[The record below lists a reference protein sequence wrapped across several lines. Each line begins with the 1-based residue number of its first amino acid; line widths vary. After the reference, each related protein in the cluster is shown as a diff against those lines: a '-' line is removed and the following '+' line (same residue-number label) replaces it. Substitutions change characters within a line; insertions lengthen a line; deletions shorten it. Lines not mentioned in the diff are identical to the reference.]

1 MENKMAV
8 CKGDGIPSEGKSMH
22 KGRRGGQ
29 IRNFKGWDERVPA
42 DTGGLENTW
51 KTWERERVRKE
62 DDSEV
67 CSSRDWKTN
76 DAIIRHRDVR
86 KKS

>member
-8 CKGDGIPSEGKSMH
+8 CQGDGIPSEGKSMH

-29 IRNFKGWDERVPA
+29 ISNFEGWDERVPA
-42 DTGGLENTW
+42 DIRGLENTRKRW
-51 KTWERERVRKE
+51 GERVRKE

>member
-1 MENKMAV
+1 MEERQAQARRVVQIKN
-8 CKGDGIPSEGKSMH
+8 SEGWAGKVPVERQDLVNSEKER
-22 KGRRGGQ
+22 KG
-29 IRNFKGWDERVPA
+29 
-42 DTGGLENTW
+42 
-51 KTWERERVRKE
+51 VRKE

>member
-1 MENKMAV
+1 M
-8 CKGDGIPSEGKSMH
+8 
-22 KGRRGGQ
+22 
-29 IRNFKGWDERVPA
+29 
-42 DTGGLENTW
+42 
-51 KTWERERVRKE
+51 KE

-76 DAIIRHRDVR
+76 DTIIRHRDVR

>member
-1 MENKMAV
+1 MREFQQTFGV
-8 CKGDGIPSEGKSMH
+8 
-22 KGRRGGQ
+22 
-29 IRNFKGWDERVPA
+29 
-42 DTGGLENTW
+42 W
-51 KTWERERVRKE
+51 KTLGRDGRERERVRKE

>member
-8 CKGDGIPSEGKSMH
+8 CKGERIPSGGNSKH
-22 KGRRGGQ
+22 KGRRVGQ
-29 IRNFKGWDERVPA
+29 IRNSEVWVERVPA
-42 DTGGLENTW
+42 DTGLENTGKRW
-51 KTWERERVRKE
+51 ERVRKE

-86 KKS
+86 RS

>member
-1 MENKMAV
+1 MREFQQTFGV
-8 CKGDGIPSEGKSMH
+8 
-22 KGRRGGQ
+22 
-29 IRNFKGWDERVPA
+29 
-42 DTGGLENTW
+42 W
-51 KTWERERVRKE
+51 KTLGRDGGERVRKE